1 MEMEESKTKK
11 RKKRR
16 AHRRAR
22 NIRIFAC
29 YFLITVCVVTAATS
43 GYQVVKFYAQTSQ
56 EQREYKDLTEDVQE
70 RETSLE
76 SELYRESRFIEGTP
90 APEGS
95 SGDED
100 DSWWLLTPITD
111 DDYDAGDPT
120 VPYVQMVLK
129 PLGEGDATGD
139 ITIDDLVNNA
149 DNGTFRQAADSQ
161 GGASSGGRKNNTDNS
176 ESATSPRKSPT
187 ISNYSGGMGI
197 DFQNLYNKNSDIVGW
212 IRISGTVVDYPVVQ
226 ASNNEYYLK
235 RSFSKASSSSGCLFV
250 DFTNK
255 VPSDK
260 NIVIYGHNMG
270 SGKTTMFSTLL
281 KYYDENYFKKHPSI
295 QLDMLDGA
303 GTWQIFAAFMFNVA
317 DIEKFNYSQ
326 HNFGSEA
333 EFNDFI
339 SKAKSYTGYNTGVN
353 VSYGD
358 HIITLST
365 CDRQMYGKQGR
376 CVVMAKYVGGGLY

>member
-1 MEMEESKTKK
+1 
-11 RKKRR
+11 
-16 AHRRAR
+16 
-22 NIRIFAC
+22 
-29 YFLITVCVVTAATS
+29 
-43 GYQVVKFYAQTSQ
+43 
-56 EQREYKDLTEDVQE
+56 
-70 RETSLE
+70 
-76 SELYRESRFIEGTP
+76 
-90 APEGS
+90 
-95 SGDED
+95 
-100 DSWWLLTPITD
+100 
-111 DDYDAGDPT
+111 
-120 VPYVQMVLK
+120 
-129 PLGEGDATGD
+129 
-139 ITIDDLVNNA
+139 
-149 DNGTFRQAADSQ
+149 
-161 GGASSGGRKNNTDNS
+161 
-176 ESATSPRKSPT
+176 
-187 ISNYSGGMGI
+187 
-197 DFQNLYNKNSDIVGW
+197 
-212 IRISGTVVDYPVVQ
+212 
-226 ASNNEYYLK
+226 
-235 RSFSKASSSSGCLFV
+235 
-250 DFTNK
+250 
-255 VPSDK
+255 
-260 NIVIYGHNMG
+260 MG